1 MFAPSLSPLQ
11 TTFQQVVESPPLL
24 DDVGQVFHPSDIV
37 PLRDGRDFSRLGV
50 SYSLLRSFV
59 GGKDQS
65 STGRVRL
72 SEARPLMSRPRIHS
86 LRKQIRCF
94 SPALAPSP
102 PPPSKSSSS
111 SSQGALS
118 LFVLLPSRSLV
129 DRRCSLGIYRPPSG
143 SPVPLSSSPPWSRFL
158 LYLIAQHISGMRR
171 PAACRT
177 PLNVMQKFIT

>member
-1 MFAPSLSPLQ
+1 M
-11 TTFQQVVESPPLL
+11 ESPPLL

-37 PLRDGRDFSRLGV
+37 PLRDGSDFSRLRV

-59 GGKDQS
+59 SGKDQS

-72 SEARPLMSRPRIHS
+72 SEARPLMSRRPRIHS

-118 LFVLLPSRSLV
+118 LFVLPSRSLV

-143 SPVPLSSSPPWSRFL
+143 SPAPPLSPSPPWSRFL

-171 PAACRT
+171 PADCRT
-177 PLNVMQKFIT
+177 PLNVIQKFIT